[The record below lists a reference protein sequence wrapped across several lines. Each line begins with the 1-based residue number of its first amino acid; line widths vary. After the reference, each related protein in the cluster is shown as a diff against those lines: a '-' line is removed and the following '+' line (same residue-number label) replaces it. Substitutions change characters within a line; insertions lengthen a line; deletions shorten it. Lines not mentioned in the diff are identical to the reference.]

1 MQGRVRVLLT
11 PMGDRIKYQVVG
23 RVHCTRPGQGELPNS
38 GTYDRDDLV
47 WRSVFG
53 SARAVA
59 RFLKAGKRT
68 SKIISLYDLGYEDCD
83 RLMSAERRS
92 RKTTGA

>member
-1 MQGRVRVLLT
+1 MQARVRVLLT

-23 RVHCTRPGQGELPNS
+23 RIQCTRPGQGEVRNS

-47 WRSVFG
+47 WRTVFG

-59 RFLKAGKRT
+59 RFLGAGKRV
-68 SKIISLYDLGYEDCD
+68 SKIISLYDLGYDECD
-83 RLMSAERRS
+83 RMMSTQR
-92 RKTTGA
+92 